1 MISDDGKRWRDLE
14 VKILPALLTG
24 IISNHHRNFYCL
36 NYFHSYCTHNKL
48 KKYERV
54 CNNHD
59 FCHVAMPKE
68 H

>member
-1 MISDDGKRWRDLE
+1 MISDDGKRWRYLE

-36 NYFHSYCTHNKL
+36 NCFHSYCTHNEL
-48 KKYERV
+48 KKYETV

-59 FCHVAMPKE
+59 FCHAAMPKE

>member
-1 MISDDGKRWRDLE
+1 MMVKDG
-14 VKILPALLTG
+14 VILLLKFCLHLSG

-36 NYFHSYCTHNKL
+36 NCFHSYYTRNKL